1 MIRRLAAM
9 QARSLGSPGP
19 TPKTQAAAA
28 ADRGLRRASVA
39 PPGQSKLSRIESFD
53 GFTHSRVLVV

>member
-1 MIRRLAAM
+1 M